1 MLVISNKIHNPHDG
15 HAPTGPPAGLMD
27 LRWDVKPGH
36 GLARVL
42 SFGGPSR
49 PEGSDDSFHRAPR
62 VHHAARRRG
71 GGMAARGVE
80 RRGCCR
86 VARPLRRL
94 TSRVDIIS
102 WFHCAPLANPRLKI
116 PAHPFKG
123 EPTRSCR
130 ACGHELGR
138 DATRCLRPQLLGLQP
153 VSRSDVRP
161 AAGMCTVDID
171 IFTSSCRVAT
181 LGSPPV
187 RFQGCRAT
195 MPIRSSKDHYRN
207 LRLV

>member
-1 MLVISNKIHNPHDG
+1 VLPSRADPFGKSQAG
-15 HAPTGPPAGLMD
+15 CAGPS
-27 LRWDVKPGH
+27 WPG
-36 GLARVL
+36 RVL
-42 SFGGPSR
+42 PSQDCMG
-49 PEGSDDSFHRAPR
+49 EGEARRLRSS
-62 VHHAARRRG
+62 AARRLRG
-71 GGMAARGVE
+71 RSRRG
-80 RRGCCR
+80 RSRGQSRWSGCCR
-86 VARPLRRL
+86 VARPLRRR

-187 RFQGCRAT
+187 RFQVCRAT